1 MSTTR
6 YDIISDTHGFL
17 SPELIEQLRGA
28 DVIVHAGDICSPSD
42 FQHLEMIAPV
52 QACLGNNDWSNDYG
66 PTVKAR
72 KIFFGSGLRWQIVHF
87 RERLNLLKCDI
98 AICGHTH
105 TPFVMRDE
113 WTGTLVMNP
122 GSPTYPRRSKPSM
135 GRIICD
141 EDTGEV
147 LSAEIIT
154 LGE

>member
-1 MSTTR
+1 MATTR

-17 SPELIEQLRGA
+17 SPELLEQLQGA
-28 DVIVHAGDICSPSD
+28 DVIVHAGDITSPSD
-42 FQHLEMIAPV
+42 YRKLQNIASV
-52 QACLGNNDWSNDYG
+52 QMCLGNNDWARDYG
-66 PTVKAR
+66 PMVRPR
-72 KIFFGSGLRWQIVHF
+72 KIFYGSGLRWQVVHY

-141 EDTGEV
+141 DDAHKV
-147 LSAEIIT
+147 ISAEIIT
-154 LGE
+154 LSE